1 MGAALVLRTFRC
13 AQYKTELDKIKEQ
26 ALEKMDIAKR
36 RDGLDF
42 VQIDLAS
49 LKPKLD

>member
-1 MGAALVLRTFRC
+1 MSTVRC
-13 AQYKTELDKIKEQ
+13 VQYKTELDKIKEQ
-26 ALEKMDIAKR
+26 AIEKMDIAKR
-36 RDGLDF
+36 RDDLDF